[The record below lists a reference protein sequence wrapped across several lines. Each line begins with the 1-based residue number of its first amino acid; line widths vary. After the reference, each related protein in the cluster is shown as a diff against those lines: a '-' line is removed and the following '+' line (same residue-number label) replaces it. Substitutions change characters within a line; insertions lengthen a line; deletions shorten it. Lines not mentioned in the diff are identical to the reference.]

1 MGFGSRLPKK
11 KKIKSMEKQNIAV
24 PIAIVIAG
32 IIIAGA
38 VFYSSKS
45 KPTDNGNQIPPKD
58 NQDISGPKDI
68 SSEDHILGN
77 PRRQIAIVE
86 FSDTECPYCKN
97 FHQTMNQ
104 VMDEYGKTGKVKW
117 IYRHFPL
124 DDRHDK
130 ARKEA
135 EATECAADLGG
146 NEKFW
151 VYINRLYEITPS
163 NNGLDLAELPKIA
176 EYAGLDKKA
185 FESCLASGKF
195 AAKVEANYQ
204 DGLNAGVEG
213 TPYSVIISKDGKKY
227 PLSGALPYQQIKIA
241 IDQILE
247 VK

>member
-1 MGFGSRLPKK
+1 
-11 KKIKSMEKQNIAV
+11 MEKQSLAV

-32 IIIAGA
+32 ITIAGA

-45 KPTDNGNQIPPKD
+45 QPAKNGANQIPPKD
-58 NQDISGPKDI
+58 SQEVSGLKEV
-68 SSEDHILGN
+68 SSDDHILGN
-77 PRRQIAIVE
+77 PDAQIAIVE
-86 FSDTECPYCKN
+86 FSDIECPFCKK

-117 IYRHFPL
+117 VYRHFPL
-124 DDRHDK
+124 DALHDK

-176 EYAGLDKKA
+176 EYVGLDKKA
-185 FESCLASGKF
+185 FETCLASGKF
-195 AAKVEANYQ
+195 ASKVEANYQ

-213 TPYSVIISKDGKKY
+213 TPYSVIINSKDGKKY

>member
-1 MGFGSRLPKK
+1 
-11 KKIKSMEKQNIAV
+11 MEKQNLAV

-32 IIIAGA
+32 VIIAGA
-38 VFYSSKS
+38 VFYSSTKT
-45 KPTDNGNQIPPKD
+45 PANNNADQIPPKD
-58 NQDISGPKDI
+58 SQEITGLKDV

-77 PRRQIAIVE
+77 PDAQLAIVE

-104 VMDEYGKTGKVKW
+104 IMDEYGKTGKVKW

-124 DDRHDK
+124 DALHDK
-130 ARKEA
+130 TRKEA

-151 VYINRLYEITPS
+151 AYINRLYEITPS

-176 EYAGLDKKA
+176 TYVGLDKKA

-195 AAKVEANYQ
+195 ASKVEANYQ
-204 DGLNAGVEG
+204 DGLSTGVEG

-227 PLSGALPYQQIKIA
+227 PISGALPYQQIKIA
-241 IDQILE
+241 IDQLLE
-247 VK
+247 TK

>member
-1 MGFGSRLPKK
+1 MQ
-11 KKIKSMEKQNIAV
+11 KQNIAV

-38 VFYSSKS
+38 VFYSSKN
-45 KPTDNGNQIPPKD
+45 KPANNGADQIPPKD
-58 NQDISGPKDI
+58 SPELSGPKDV
-68 SSEDHILGN
+68 SSDDHIIGN
-77 PRRQIAIVE
+77 PDAQLTIIE
-86 FSDTECPYCKN
+86 FSDIECPYCKK

-104 VMDEYGKTGKVKW
+104 VMDEYGKTGKVRW
-117 IYRHFPL
+117 VYRHFPL
-124 DDRHDK
+124 DALHNK

-151 VYINRLYEITPS
+151 AYINRLYEITPS

-176 EYAGLDKKA
+176 EYVGLDKAK

-195 AAKVEANYQ
+195 ASKVEANYQ
-204 DGLNAGVEG
+204 DGLSAGIEG
-213 TPYSVIISKDGKKY
+213 TPYSVIINSKDGKKY

-241 IDQILE
+241 IDQFLE
-247 VK
+247 AK